1 MIKSFWVVF
10 GPFLCGFGFVEIMV
24 VFVFELFL
32 RFIDF
37 YVFMISCVFSKN
49 AFSSDISKNTFF
61 HFWSFLVRVSKI
73 VFRVFGVA
81 FFGHFWGKIYRK
93 IYQLLGSKKMG
104 FGVQKVVRKGPK
116 SGPEPESGSQAKI
129 EKVGRCTCFSISPLK
144 RSLISRKF
152 IKVGKSQKRPE

>member
-1 MIKSFWVVF
+1 LSRIDFLKLVINLSSFVFLFWVVFWWFFVCIDFVTFMSVLCFIWFMIKSFWVIF

-37 YVFMISCVFSKN
+37 YVFMILCVFSKN

-104 FGVQKVVRKGPK
+104 FGVRKVVRK
-116 SGPEPESGSQAKI
+116 
-129 EKVGRCTCFSISPLK
+129 R
-144 RSLISRKF
+144 
-152 IKVGKSQKRPE
+152 